1 MWKSLQHPN
10 VLPLIGVSMS
20 ESHFAMVS
28 EWMENGSISD
38 FLKKNPDANRLELVS
53 LWSKISVCF
62 GLTDVLMT
70 KSSCRMFVGG

>member
-1 MWKSLQHPN
+1 VWKSLQHPN

-38 FLKKNPDANRLELVS
+38 FLKKNPDANPLELVS
-53 LWSKISVCF
+53 LWPKISLCF
-62 GLTDVLMT
+62 RLT
-70 KSSCRMFVGG
+70 MFL